1 MANDRNDAAGYL
13 GWFFLGGV
21 VGAAA
26 ALLLAPKAGRE
37 TREII
42 AERGGEV
49 ARKAQ
54 EIANEAQGRAGEWL
68 DKSRE
73 LFEEQTQRLMSAFEA
88 GKDAMR
94 EEIRKG
100 ATPPRVGDR
109 AARPRRAGGAARQD
123 VQPSRRPP
131 HRHLRH
137 RARLRFPRGRQRARG
152 YRPQPAAVVGP
163 VGVLPGEGDPRAPLS
178 RTEAHAGGAGAR

>member
-37 TREII
+37 TRELL
-42 AERGGEV
+42 AERSGEV

-54 EIANEAQGRAGEWL
+54 ELANEAQGRAGEWL

-73 LFEEQTQRLMSAFEA
+73 LFEEQTQRLVAAFEA
-88 GKDAMR
+88 GKEAMR
-94 EEIRKG
+94 EEIRKWSTTG
-100 ATPPRVGDR
+100 R
-109 AARPRRAGGAARQD
+109 A
-123 VQPSRRPP
+123 
-131 HRHLRH
+131 
-137 RARLRFPRGRQRARG
+137 
-152 YRPQPAAVVGP
+152 
-163 VGVLPGEGDPRAPLS
+163 
-178 RTEAHAGGAGAR
+178 